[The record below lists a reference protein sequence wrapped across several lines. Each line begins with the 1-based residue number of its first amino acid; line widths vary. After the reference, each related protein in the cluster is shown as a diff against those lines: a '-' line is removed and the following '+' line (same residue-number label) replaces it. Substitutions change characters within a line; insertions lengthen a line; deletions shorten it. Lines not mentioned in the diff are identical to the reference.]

1 MINFRMRGGA
11 ISEIKGWVISE
22 MTGMGNVRNKR
33 VGYFRNLISEMKAP
47 ISKIKHVF

>member
-22 MTGMGNVRNKR
+22 MTGMGYFRNKR
-33 VGYFRNLISEMKAP
+33 VGYFRNPISEMKAP
-47 ISKIKHVF
+47 ISEIKHVF